1 MKKIT
6 LFLLSL
12 FMMLSIV
19 SCQKN
24 DTDTKP
30 NNTEPNRTVTTS
42 PTEIEQ
48 KIASAIGTDHYLC
61 TVDIEESWLK
71 NYFGLDMDKIEAYVA
86 KQNPIAAVN
95 PDTVIILK
103 THDGYAKEAADKL
116 NTAYAQQVSYIR
128 LYPFGVQKVLGAR
141 IFCDGN
147 YVMYILAGESYEG
160 ENSEEEAKLAT
171 SEYAKIDS
179 TIKEIFQKALVNIA
193 TVPEDAEKGGGL
205 IQPENTDEREI
216 VLGE

>member
-6 LFLLSL
+6 LVLLSL

-19 SCQKN
+19 SCKKI
-24 DTDTKP
+24 DADTKP
-30 NNTEPNRTVTTS
+30 NDTEPNITITTS

-48 KIASAIGTDHYLC
+48 KIASSIGTDHYLC
-61 TVDIEESWLK
+61 TIDIEEDWLK
-71 NYFGLDMDKIEAYVA
+71 NYFGLDMDKIETYVA

-103 THDGYAKEAADKL
+103 TKDGYAKEAADKL

-128 LYPFGVQKVLGAR
+128 QYPFGVQKVLGAR
-141 IFCDGN
+141 IFCDGD

-160 ENSEEEAKLAT
+160 ENGEEEAKLAA

-179 TIKEIFQKALVNIA
+179 VIKEIFKKALVNIA
-193 TVPEDAEKGGGL
+193 TVPEDDGKGGGL
-205 IQPENTDEREI
+205 IPPENTDERELVI
-216 VLGE
+216 GG